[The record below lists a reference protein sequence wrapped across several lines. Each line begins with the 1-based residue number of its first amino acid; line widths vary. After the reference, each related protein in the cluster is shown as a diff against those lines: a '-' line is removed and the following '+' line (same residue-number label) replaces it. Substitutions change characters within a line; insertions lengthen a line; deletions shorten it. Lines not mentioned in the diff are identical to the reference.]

1 MSLLPAM
8 GRTPRSRAG
17 ELGQGLVEF
26 VVVIPIFLFMVFAI
40 FDVGRVILANN
51 ALAAAAREGARY
63 AIVHG
68 GSETNTCP
76 VGPPGPH
83 TVIPA
88 ASASCPHPSPSK
100 ESIRDAVRRHAIAA
114 GTGLTI
120 TVCYGSGCTGDT
132 DAAGATNV
140 RGTPVT
146 VRVTSQVSL
155 VAGSFLG
162 LGNFTP
168 SASSTMLVNH

>member
-1 MSLLPAM
+1 MSQAAAA
-8 GRTPRSRAG
+8 RRG
-17 ELGQGLVEF
+17 ERGQGLVEF
-26 VVVIPIFLFMVFAI
+26 VVVIPIFLLMVFAI

-68 GSETNTCP
+68 GSETNRCP
-76 VGPPGPH
+76 VGPPGPD
-83 TVIPA
+83 TIIPA
-88 ASASCPHPSPSK
+88 ASASCPYPSPSK

-120 TVCYGSGCTGDT
+120 TVCYGAGCTGDT
-132 DAAGATNV
+132 DVVGATNV
-140 RGTPVT
+140 RGTLVT

-162 LGNFTP
+162 LGNFSP

>member
-1 MSLLPAM
+1 MSP
-8 GRTPRSRAG
+8 TTRSRDG
-17 ELGQGLVEF
+17 QRGQGLVEF

-68 GSETNTCP
+68 GQETNSCP
-76 VGPPGPH
+76 VGPPGPD
-83 TVIPA
+83 TIIPA
-88 ASASCPHPSPSK
+88 ASSSCPYPSPSK
-100 ESIRDAVRRHAIAA
+100 EGIRNAVRRHAIAA

-120 TVCYGSGCTGDT
+120 TVCYGAGCTGDT

-146 VRVTSQVSL
+146 VHVTSQVSL

-162 LGNFTP
+162 LGNFSP
-168 SASSTMLVNH
+168 SASSTMLINH